1 MSAPTLRADLVFV
14 EQTYRGEQTYIV
26 KDPTTHKYFRFR
38 PVEAMVM
45 QSLDGRP
52 VEETSAAL
60 TAQGLKIGPAALEKF
75 AGKLKAMG
83 LCERSLEER
92 SIMLMERLRADRRQ
106 RLKPPMFKG
115 NILRIRWSVGDPDEL
130 LNRWVPRFGFLFT
143 RAGVIAAGVM
153 FALYFVVLGVKWPEY
168 LQALHRLFSFD
179 LGTVGL
185 MYVAFLFVA
194 AIHELGHGFACKHFG
209 GQVHEIGAMLLYF
222 DLAFFCNV
230 NDAWG
235 FPERRARLWVTAAG
249 SWIQLILA
257 SVAGVVWWAMP
268 PGSLLSD
275 FAMATF
281 VVAGILTV
289 IFNLNPLLPLDGY
302 FALMDVL
309 EVPNLRPRAF
319 AYLGWAIKHRL
330 LGMDVAEPTVDERE
344 QRIFLWYGALA
355 AVYTGFVFY
364 VFAGLIYGWLD
375 RALGALGVLLFA
387 LGLWFT
393 LRATIR
399 EYGSAAMLA
408 GRRQVARIRGQP
420 AQRIGIVVAAI
431 VLLGVVVPWPVTV
444 TGRFAAAPALSIPLV
459 APEDGIVDRVLVR
472 EGTRVR
478 VGAPLVEIRNL
489 SLERRAAASQRIADS
504 LANRE
509 AQARALGRGDDIGR
523 LEAERLAEATRLSG
537 MHAAL
542 ASLRLR
548 AVWDGVVMTARPE
561 ELAGRWV
568 EAGDRVL
575 EVGQPD
581 SVELRIALAGAG
593 ASRVRP
599 GQPVELLPYAD
610 PGARIR
616 TRVGTVAAAGSAGS
630 VQARIRMA
638 GGGWLRPGMTGE
650 ASVTLRSSNV
660 WGALWWAIR
669 RRVRTDILL

>member
-1 MSAPTLRADLVFV
+1 MSAPTLRPDLVFV
-14 EQTYRGEQTYIV
+14 EQSYRGEQTYIV
-26 KDPTTHKYFRFR
+26 KDPTNHKYFRFR
-38 PVEAMVM
+38 PIEALVM

-52 VEETSAAL
+52 VEEASAGL

-106 RLKPPMFKG
+106 RLKPPLFKG

-168 LQALHRLFSFD
+168 VQALHRLFSFD

-257 SVAGVVWWAMP
+257 SVAGIVWWAMP
-268 PGSLLSD
+268 PGSLLSN

-289 IFNLNPLLPLDGY
+289 ILNLNPLLPLDGY

-319 AYLGWAIKHRL
+319 AYLGWAIKHRV
-330 LGMDVAEPTVDERE
+330 LGMDVAEPPVDERE
-344 QRIFLWYGALA
+344 QRIFLWYGVLA
-355 AVYTGFVFY
+355 AAYTGFILY
-364 VFAGLIYGWLD
+364 VFAGLLYGWLD

-387 LGLWFT
+387 VGLWFM

-408 GRRQVARIRGQP
+408 ARRQVARFRGQP
-420 AQRIGIVVAAI
+420 AQRIGLVVAAI
-431 VLLGVVVPWPVTV
+431 VLLGAIVPWPVTV

-489 SLERRAAASQRIADS
+489 SLERRAAASQRTADS
-504 LANRE
+504 LTARE

-537 MHAAL
+537 MRAEL

-599 GQPVELLPYAD
+599 GQSVELIPYAD
-610 PGARIR
+610 PGTRMR
-616 TRVGTVAAAGSAGS
+616 TRVGTVAAAGTAGS
-630 VQARIRMA
+630 VQARVRMA

-650 ASVTLRSSNV
+650 ASVTLRRSNM

>member
-1 MSAPTLRADLVFV
+1 MSAPTLRPDLVFV
-14 EQTYRGEQTYIV
+14 EQSYRGEQTYIV
-26 KDPTTHKYFRFR
+26 KDPTNHKYFRFR
-38 PVEAMVM
+38 PIEAMVM

-106 RLKPPMFKG
+106 RLKPPLFKG
-115 NILRIRWSVGDPDEL
+115 NMMRIRWSVGDPDGL

-143 RAGVIAAGVM
+143 RAGVIAAAVM
-153 FALYFVVLGVKWPEY
+153 FALYFVVLVVKWPEY
-168 LQALHRLFSFD
+168 VQALHRLFGFD
-179 LGTVGL
+179 LRTVAL

-194 AIHELGHGFACKHFG
+194 AIHELGHGFACKYYG

-222 DLAFFCNV
+222 ELAFFCNV

-235 FPERRARLWVTAAG
+235 FPERRARLWVSAAG
-249 SWIQLILA
+249 SWVQLILA
-257 SVAGVVWWAMP
+257 SIAGIVWWAMP

-275 FAMATF
+275 FALATF

-289 IFNLNPLLPLDGY
+289 VLNLNPLLPLDGY

-319 AYLGWAIKHRL
+319 AYLGWVIKRRV
-330 LGMDVAEPTVDERE
+330 LGMDVAEPPVDERE
-344 QRIFLWYGALA
+344 QRIFLWYGVLA
-355 AVYTGFVFY
+355 AVYTGFILY
-364 VFAGLIYGWLD
+364 TFAGILYGWLD

-387 LGLWFT
+387 LGLWFA
-393 LRATIR
+393 LRAKIR
-399 EYGSAAMLA
+399 EYGSATMLA
-408 GRRQVARIRGQP
+408 ARRQIARFRGRP
-420 AQRIGIVVAAI
+420 AQRIGLVVAAI
-431 VLLGVVVPWPVTV
+431 VLLGAIVPWPVTV
-444 TGRFAAAPALSIPLV
+444 TGHFAAAPALSIPLV

-489 SLERRAAASQRIADS
+489 SLERRAAASQRTADS
-504 LANRE
+504 LAARE

-523 LEAERLAEATRLSG
+523 LEAERLAEDTRLSG
-537 MHAAL
+537 MRAEL

-599 GQPVELLPYAD
+599 GQSVELIPYAD
-610 PGARIR
+610 PGIRMR
-616 TRVGTVAAAGSAGS
+616 TRVGTVAAAGTAGS
-630 VQARIRMA
+630 VQARVRLA

-650 ASVTLRSSNV
+650 ASVTLRRSNM

-669 RRVRTDILL
+669 RHVRTDILL